1 MRKCLKQYKNK
12 ITKIQQT
19 GMKKH
24 ENKNETGHRIKV
36 TGYLGISIGTWR
48 MFHPGDAKKISY
60 SNVFTRTQEERQ
72 SSKFL
77 EKIHID
83 LLN

>member
-1 MRKCLKQYKNK
+1 MRKGLKQYKNK

-36 TGYLGISIGTWR
+36 TGYLGIRIGT
-48 MFHPGDAKKISY
+48 
-60 SNVFTRTQEERQ
+60 
-72 SSKFL
+72 
-77 EKIHID
+77 
-83 LLN
+83 